1 MSLFKGHVIG
11 GTVSFIIYLT
21 ILILIFSYEFQI
33 DVLFWFLFC
42 LIGALCPD
50 IDTNSLS
57 QKIFY
62 GTLIIIDVYFISTG
76 SIGKAAVLGFF
87 ALLPILAKHRGWTHS
102 FSAALI
108 IPSPL
113 AIIPFLNKDMEFSGM
128 DFYIPTVIG
137 YISHLVLD
145 REFKIV

>member
-1 MSLFKGHVIG
+1 
-11 GTVSFIIYLT
+11 
-21 ILILIFSYEFQI
+21 
-33 DVLFWFLFC
+33 
-42 LIGALCPD
+42 
-50 IDTNSLS
+50 
-57 QKIFY
+57 
-62 GTLIIIDVYFISTG
+62 VYFISTG

-113 AIIPFLNKDMEFSGM
+113 AIIPFLNKDMEFNGM